1 MEVDLFYLFGPAQ
14 DVSFALK
21 TWRRCPVRMV
31 CLAVAL
37 DTGEPYG
44 IWGGLTE
51 EDRRRVPR
59 EVEGE
64 IAAAFDRASLIISRP
79 EPVAG
84 AAGARR
90 GDADPAMPEP
100 DGGTNNEH
108 AAQ

>member
-1 MEVDLFYLFGPAQ
+1 MEVDFFYLFGPAQ

-21 TWRRCPVRMV
+21 TCRRCPVRMV
-31 CLAVAL
+31 RLAVAL
-37 DTGEPYG
+37 GTGEPYG

-59 EVEGE
+59 EAEGD
-64 IAAAFDRASLIISRP
+64 IAAAFARASLIISRP